1 MLAGCMYRGMSTYPV
16 QNCVHHSDPGFSE
29 PSCMCVY
36 GVFGTANSVFGSLQ
50 LDYCGAASHCV
61 ELYTLCTY
69 LAARLCTISGL
80 LMFCLVVGSQVI
92 EVYSSVGLTNV

>member
-50 LDYCGAASHCV
+50 LDYCGAASQCV
-61 ELYTLCTY
+61 ELYVMY
-69 LAARLCTISGL
+69 MSGGSPL
-80 LMFCLVVGSQVI
+80 HHFRFVDVLFGGGVPGDRSVCLTKV
-92 EVYSSVGLTNV
+92 